1 MTTRTYDIILTV
13 NDVTGFTQGNN
24 IIGSNTAA
32 EGIISNVNTAD
43 NTLKVKLN
51 NVFQQF
57 SNDEAVTTTVI
68 STTGGSANTNITP
81 YVPPAFD
88 NASTLSTTTIT
99 ATAPSNYIA
108 EKNAFIQQPLVRLYT
123 LYYPGEFYPPT
134 EGDNPS
140 GEGLGLA
147 WPENIPFRF
156 AEVRGDF
163 ATDVGYR
170 VTYDGKDYTPY
181 PVNSGGID
189 ISSEGE
195 VGETT
200 ITIAN
205 FDNIITN
212 LVEDP
217 FLSGNN
223 TSNSVT
229 GIVNGETVN
238 GIDPRTN
245 PTHVNYDATI
255 ASQKGGDNVAWTYED
270 SIAFG
275 DDWQKL
281 KGDSRDLLGG
291 VIEIK
296 STFANFLD
304 YWPEYGIVES
314 VTSNSVQVTS
324 GLPYRVNDSV
334 RSNADAQTFTVIDV
348 LDDFVILDSTS
359 PSQNISVGDK
369 LFIVNEDADSEA
381 FTKDIFKIDN
391 LEALNEQ
398 VGVFSLTNFLQ
409 FFKLQLPKRKFFKN
423 TCQWVYRGSECQY
436 PDDGASIIP
445 GTTET
450 ANGFFD
456 INNQT
461 VFTEANDECAKN
473 RQACD
478 LRNNLRHFGAFP
490 GTGRTIPR

>member
-1 MTTRTYDIILTV
+1 MTSRTYDIILTL
-13 NDVTGFTQGNN
+13 DSITGFSKGNN
-24 IIGSNTAA
+24 IIGVDTTA
-32 EGIISNVNTAD
+32 EGIIANVNSED
-43 NTLKVKLN
+43 NTVKVKLTN
-51 NVFQQF
+51 THIKF
-57 SNDEAVTTTVI
+57 SNNESVNTTFIT
-68 STTGGSANTNITP
+68 TTGGSANTNITP
-81 YVPPAFD
+81 YVSPSFD
-88 NASTLSTTTIT
+88 SESVIISSNIT
-99 ATAPSNYIA
+99 SVAPSNYIA

-140 GEGLGLA
+140 NEGLGSA

-163 ATDVGYR
+163 ASDVGY
-170 VTYDGKDYTPY
+170 TIQFENKDFTPY

-195 VGETT
+195 VGETS
-200 ITIAN
+200 ISIAN
-205 FDNIITN
+205 FDNLITT

-223 TSNSVT
+223 SSNSVT

-245 PTHVNYDATI
+245 PTHANYDATI
-255 ASQKGGDNVAWTYED
+255 ANQKGGNNVAWNYADTI
-270 SIAFG
+270 SFG
-275 DDWQKL
+275 DTWVKT
-281 KGDSRDLLGG
+281 KGDTRDLLGG
-291 VIEIK
+291 VVEIK
-296 STFANFLD
+296 STFATFLD
-304 YWPEYGIVES
+304 VWPEYGIVQS
-314 VTSNSVQVTS
+314 ITSNSIHVSS

-334 RSNADAQTFTVIDV
+334 KSNADAQTFTVLDV
-348 LDDFVILDSTS
+348 VGDFVILDNNN
-359 PSQNISVGDK
+359 PGQNVSVGDK
-369 LFIVNEDADSEA
+369 LFIVNENADSES
-381 FTKDIFKIDN
+381 FVKDVFKIDN
-391 LEALNEQ
+391 LQALNEQ

-409 FFKLQLPKRKFFKN
+409 FFKLQVPKRKYFKN
-423 TCQWVYRGSECQY
+423 TCQWIYKGDECQY
-436 PDDGASIIP
+436 PSSGTGTIP
-445 GTTET
+445 GSTET

-461 VFTEANDECAKN
+461 VANEADDICAQN

-478 LRNNLRHFGAFP
+478 LRNNLRHYGAFS